1 MLSNTN
7 STYYYRSASIL
18 LPAHKVVE
26 SGTEIMLSWNY

>member
-7 STYYYRSASIL
+7 GTYYYTSASIL